1 MEWADRI
8 GLTFWVVVL
17 GVVLVV
23 FAVIGWRLVRMA
35 AAARRGDFTTGPA
48 RGRTAG
54 PRSTR
59 SPSARGS
66 SRRPGTAD
74 RVYLLDDSPDGS
86 PAPKATAPARPEVV
100 DDTPDAP
107 PAPKATAPARP
118 DVVKDSATT
127 PPPTEDPRPSRS
139 DAPDR

>member
-8 GLTFWVVVL
+8 GLTFWAVVL

-35 AAARRGDFTTGPA
+35 AAARRGDFSTGPA
-48 RGRTAG
+48 RDRAGG
-54 PRSTR
+54 PRPTR

-66 SRRPGTAD
+66 SRRPGAAD
-74 RVYLLDDSPDGS
+74 RVYLLD
-86 PAPKATAPARPEVV
+86 

-107 PAPKATAPARP
+107 PAPDDTTPARP
-118 DVVKDSATT
+118 EVVEDSVTT
-127 PPPTEDPRPSRS
+127 PPPAEDPRPSRS